1 MVLGGATRRSEEDRV
16 EEVRAFNNVSVEIS
30 VILGNAK
37 MPINQLLK
45 MGRGAV
51 IELDS
56 TVDDQVYVFANN
68 RVIAKGDVMVS
79 GENVAVT
86 ITENMM
92 SGVV

>member
-1 MVLGGATRRSEEDRV
+1 MLAGATRRPEESPL
-16 EEVRAFNNVSVEIS
+16 EEIRAFNNVTVEIS

-51 IELDS
+51 IELNS
-56 TVDDQVYVFANN
+56 TVDDLVYVFANN
-68 RVIAKGDVMVS
+68 RVIAKGEVMVS

-86 ITENMM
+86 VTETIMGGNT
-92 SGVV
+92 